1 MSADYARKHV
11 TVNEKKIDW
20 INRGSNYDDVVTQAV
35 HEAAGHAFVTKYAG
49 PSSILDNLVYR
60 DGQYNLERLRT
71 LEDPAPSW
79 TSSCSRASHATRAS
93 SPSYSCRNPFEHCQ
107 MDHSPAR
114 VHQPSGWGAPR
125 NSRSNSSRYAPR
137 HVRLNG

>member
-71 LEDPAPSW
+71 LEDPGAFVDELMLQGFP
-79 TSSCSRASHATRAS
+79 RDASVIAQLLMS
-93 SPSYSCRNPFEHCQ
+93 QPF
-107 MDHSPAR
+107 
-114 VHQPSGWGAPR
+114 
-125 NSRSNSSRYAPR
+125 
-137 HVRLNG
+137 